1 MEYPDNYGIG
11 AAIEKASIEHR
22 LAQHKQQC
30 IEERDYLDRVAL
42 EAMKILLQNGEWRFS
57 EDPERN
63 EEYCSDVA
71 SDAYAV
77 ARAMLK
83 ARSQGGA
90 E

>member
-1 MEYPDNYGIG
+1 L
-11 AAIEKASIEHR
+11 R
-22 LAQHKQQC
+22 R

-42 EAMKILLQNGEWRFS
+42 EAMKIILGDSEWFREEEGE
-57 EDPERN
+57 PEFTLD
-63 EEYCSDVA
+63 SVA
-71 SDAYAV
+71 RESYQL